1 MRVDSTDMEDKKDG
15 MDAQTD
21 ADLSTMPMRST
32 TSIF

>member
-1 MRVDSTDMEDKKDG
+1 MDGEDKIDG
-15 MDAQTD
+15 MDAQTA